1 MDFHVDAKLQEQLRQ
16 SSARFMASV
25 NRILERYNH
34 PFEDD
39 YLVSMETLTY
49 DTPDGP
55 KKWGNVSTKNIK
67 KWRKEILKHNRRSRR
82 NAETSKQRI
91 SDFEGGHSSVHQESP
106 ENTQM
111 DTSDIDEASDV
122 EMVSVRRKFE
132 GVHLQNL
139 NVDDGKIQE
148 KVKVPVDV
156 IVQDDARKIP
166 RWIEIPNVDDKR
178 IQEKVKVPVDVIVQ
192 DDARKIPR
200 WIEVT
205 PQCLPKGFRVTSS
218 VQELI
223 VDNQATVC
231 RKKLE
236 LSNECSSSRFL
247 QLQYSGIPI
256 PSNTKTIPTHRPSAE
271 LNTTYC
277 DSVFEECR
285 SACGGC
291 SLSNTTLADLYPVML
306 ETFTRL
312 MTKHSQ
318 RKVLKY
324 LLGHLRSK
332 RCHSRRPKINI
343 TVDKIRGFRPFK
355 LKKGLYSICSSRSE
369 DNQNPTFGNESRE
382 FSYDN
387 CLINNSS
394 ALVPYTDTNEFKMDY
409 SDSSLEHCLVPG
421 KGQKV
426 SIQTVFPNV
435 MARMGETFVA
445 EDELQT
451 TASVKSSE
459 YKESEKLAYR
469 CSSEH
474 NFVTPIASSESTV
487 LHLVKESKA
496 QKTDFSCGTS
506 DSCSSA
512 CSSYGSNNT
521 SAPVTNYSSARASNT
536 LLINPE
542 KIISEG
548 QISFQHK
555 HSFSSSF
562 MKQTPSK
569 MPQKYE
575 DAFEKLYYKVCSEEI
590 QKPLVLRRPPSS
602 SQNLEEKGGL
612 MKSNLSVFVKPR
624 TQYDREFDRIYEQLC
639 SEPVP
644 KLPGLQRASNL
655 RKYEGIK
662 MSETVNA
669 LVNSPVRT
677 LSAIPRVKRLG
688 NFQNDLPC
696 SPVKRLKH
704 IPEHYFSSTKCQ
716 EISHRKKLNLQTVD
730 MDFLSTYNG
739 NNPGFFE
746 DHSCQSQHSGFRD
759 SSDKTSLDIPG
770 TYPQEAGIAYPHSGW
785 PRTMMICSSPRN
797 VQMCHQRVYRKLS
810 YTDGKD
816 QNPSNTFDFPGKT
829 HQGAFI
835 DC

>member
-16 SSARFMASV
+16 SSARFMVSV

-67 KWRKEILKHNRRSRR
+67 KWRKEILEHNRRSQR

-132 GVHLQNL
+132 DVHLQNL
-139 NVDDGKIQE
+139 NVDDGKS
-148 KVKVPVDV
+148 
-156 IVQDDARKIP
+156 
-166 RWIEIPNVDDKR
+166 
-178 IQEKVKVPVDVIVQ
+178 QEKVKVPVDVIVQ

-205 PQCLPKGFRVTSS
+205 PQCLPKGFHLTSS

-223 VDNQATVC
+223 DNQATVC

-256 PSNTKTIPTHRPSAE
+256 PSNTKTIPTHQPSTE

-277 DSVFEECR
+277 DSVFEECQ
-285 SACGGC
+285 SACEGY

-332 RCHSRRPKINI
+332 RCHSRRPKINV
-343 TVDKIRGFRPFK
+343 TVHKIRGFRPFK
-355 LKKGLYSICSSRSE
+355 LKKGLHSICSSRSE
-369 DNQNPTFGNESRE
+369 DNQNSAFGNESRE
-382 FSYDN
+382 FCYDN
-387 CLINNSS
+387 RLINNSS

-409 SDSSLEHCLVPG
+409 SDSSLEHHLVSG

-426 SIQTVFPNV
+426 SKQTVFPNV
-435 MARMGETFVA
+435 MARMGETFLV

-451 TASVKSSE
+451 TASLKSSE

-469 CSSEH
+469 CSSEY

-487 LHLVKESKA
+487 LHLVKESKT

-521 SAPVTNYSSARASNT
+521 SAPVTNYSSVRPSNT

-548 QISFQHK
+548 QFSFQHK

-562 MKQTPSK
+562 MKQSPSK

-590 QKPLVLRRPPSS
+590 QKPLVLRRPLSN
-602 SQNLEEKGGL
+602 SQNLEEKGRFV
-612 MKSNLSVFVKPR
+612 KSNLSVFVKPR

-730 MDFLSTYNG
+730 VDFLSTYNG
-739 NNPGFFE
+739 NNPSFFE
-746 DHSCQSQHSGFRD
+746 DHNCQSQHSGFRD

-770 TYPQEAGIAYPHSGW
+770 TSLQEVGITYARSGW
-785 PRTMMICSSPRN
+785 PRTMMICSSPRK

>member
-1 MDFHVDAKLQEQLRQ
+1 MDPNVDEKLQEQLRQ
-16 SSARFMASV
+16 SSARFMASM

-49 DTPDGP
+49 DTPNGR

-67 KWRKEILKHNRRSRR
+67 KWRREILEHNRRSQR
-82 NAETSKQRI
+82 NAGTSKRRS
-91 SDFEGGHSSVHQESP
+91 SDFEGGHSSVHQESS

-111 DTSDIDEASDV
+111 DTTDIDETSDV
-122 EMVSVRRKFE
+122 EMVSVRRKLQD
-132 GVHLQNL
+132 VHLQNL

-166 RWIEIPNVDDKR
+166 RWIEVPNVDDGR

-205 PQCLPKGFRVTSS
+205 PQCLPKGFHLTSP

-223 VDNQATVC
+223 GNQAAVC
-231 RKKLE
+231 RKTLE
-236 LSNECSSSRFL
+236 LSKECSSSRFP
-247 QLQYSGIPI
+247 QLQYPGLPV
-256 PSNTKTIPTHRPSAE
+256 PSNTKTISTLQLSTE
-271 LNTTYC
+271 LNSTCC
-277 DSVFEECR
+277 DSIFEECQ
-285 SACGGC
+285 SACGGW

-306 ETFTRL
+306 ETFTKL

-324 LLGHLRSK
+324 MLGHLKSK
-332 RCHSRRPKINI
+332 RCHSRRPKINV

-355 LKKGLYSICSSRSE
+355 LKKGLHSICSSRSE
-369 DNQNPTFGNESRE
+369 DNQNPAFGNESRE
-382 FSYDN
+382 FCYDN

-394 ALVPYTDTNEFKMDY
+394 ALVPYSDTDEFKMDY
-409 SDSSLEHCLVPG
+409 FDSSLEHHLVSG

-435 MARMGETFVA
+435 MARMGETFLA
-445 EDELQT
+445 EDQLQIT
-451 TASVKSSE
+451 PSLKSSE
-459 YKESEKLAYR
+459 CKESENLAYR
-469 CSSEH
+469 CSSEYS
-474 NFVTPIASSESTV
+474 FVTPIAGSDSTV
-487 LHLVKESKA
+487 LQLVKESKT
-496 QKTDFSCGTS
+496 QRTDFSCAAL
-506 DSCSSA
+506 DLCLSA
-512 CSSYGSNNT
+512 CSSYGNNNT
-521 SAPVTNYSSARASNT
+521 SLPVTSYSSERVSNT

-555 HSFSSSF
+555 HSYSSSF
-562 MKQTPSK
+562 MKQSPSK

-575 DAFEKLYYKVCSEEI
+575 DAFEKLYYKMCSQEI
-590 QKPLVLRRPPSS
+590 QKPLVLRRPLSN
-602 SQNLEEKGGL
+602 SQNLEEKGRL
-612 MKSNLSVFVKPR
+612 VKSNLSDFVRPR
-624 TQYDREFDRIYEQLC
+624 TRYDREFDRIYEQLC
-639 SEPVP
+639 SEPLP
-644 KLPGLQRASNL
+644 KLPGFQRASNL

-669 LVNSPVRT
+669 LVNSPVRS

-704 IPEHYFSSTKCQ
+704 IPERYFSSTKCQ
-716 EISHRKKLNLQTVD
+716 ENSHRKKFNLQTVG
-730 MDFLSTYNG
+730 MDFLSAYNG
-739 NNPGFFE
+739 SNPSSFE
-746 DHSCQSQHSGFRD
+746 DNNCQSQHSGFLD
-759 SSDKTSLDIPG
+759 ASDKTSLDIPG
-770 TYPQEAGIAYPHSGW
+770 TSLQEAGIDYAHSGW
-785 PRTMMICSSPRN
+785 PRTVTVCSSPRN

-816 QNPSNTFDFPGKT
+816 QNPSNPFDFQGKT
-829 HQGAFI
+829 QQGAFI

>member
-1 MDFHVDAKLQEQLRQ
+1 MDPNVDEELQEQLRQ
-16 SSARFMASV
+16 SSARFMASMS
-25 NRILERYNH
+25 RILERYNH

-49 DTPDGP
+49 DTPNGP

-67 KWRKEILKHNRRSRR
+67 KWRREILEHNRRSQR
-82 NAETSKQRI
+82 NADET
-91 SDFEGGHSSVHQESP
+91 
-106 ENTQM
+106 
-111 DTSDIDEASDV
+111 SDV

-132 GVHLQNL
+132 DVHLQNL
-139 NVDDGKIQE
+139 NVDDGKIQD

-166 RWIEIPNVDDKR
+166 K
-178 IQEKVKVPVDVIVQ
+178 
-192 DDARKIPR
+192 

-205 PQCLPKGFRVTSS
+205 PQCLPKSFHLTSP

-223 VDNQATVC
+223 GNQAAVC
-231 RKKLE
+231 RRTLE
-236 LSNECSSSRFL
+236 LSEECSSSRFP
-247 QLQYSGIPI
+247 QLQYPGFPV
-256 PSNTKTIPTHRPSAE
+256 PSNSNTTSTLQLSTE
-271 LNTTYC
+271 LNTTCC
-277 DSVFEECR
+277 DSMFEECQ
-285 SACGGC
+285 SACGGW
-291 SLSNTTLADLYPVML
+291 SLSNKTLADLYPVLL
-306 ETFTRL
+306 ETFTKL

-324 LLGHLRSK
+324 IFGCLRSK
-332 RCHSRRPKINI
+332 RCHSKRPKINV
-343 TVDKIRGFRPFK
+343 TADKIRGFRPFK
-355 LKKGLYSICSSRSE
+355 LKKGLHSICSSRSE

-382 FSYDN
+382 FCYDN

-394 ALVPYTDTNEFKMDY
+394 ALVPYTDANEFKMDY
-409 SDSSLEHCLVPG
+409 SDSSVEHHVISG

-426 SIQTVFPNV
+426 STQTVFPTV
-435 MARMGETFVA
+435 MAKMGETFLA

-451 TASVKSSE
+451 TASLKSSE
-459 YKESEKLAYR
+459 CKESENLAYR
-469 CSSEH
+469 SSSEYS
-474 NFVTPIASSESTV
+474 FVTPIAGSDSTV
-487 LHLVKESKA
+487 LHLVKESKT
-496 QKTDFSCGTS
+496 QKTDFSCATL
-506 DSCSSA
+506 DLCSSA
-512 CSSYGSNNT
+512 CSSYGNNNT
-521 SAPVTNYSSARASNT
+521 SSPVTSYSSERASNT

-548 QISFQHK
+548 QFSFQRK
-555 HSFSSSF
+555 HSYSSSF
-562 MKQTPSK
+562 MKQSPSK

-590 QKPLVLRRPPSS
+590 QKSLVLRRPLSN
-602 SQNLEEKGGL
+602 SQNLEEKGRL
-612 MKSNLSVFVKPR
+612 VKSNLSDFVRPR

-639 SEPVP
+639 SEPLP
-644 KLPGLQRASNL
+644 KLPGFQRASNL

-704 IPEHYFSSTKCQ
+704 IPERYFFSTKCQ
-716 EISHRKKLNLQTVD
+716 ETSHRKKLNLQTVG

-739 NNPGFFE
+739 SNPGSFE
-746 DHSCQSQHSGFRD
+746 DHNCQSQVLKDLHQCYLLMLYFQHSGFRD

-770 TYPQEAGIAYPHSGW
+770 TSLQEAGIDYAHSGW
-785 PRTMMICSSPRN
+785 PRTVTVCSSPRN
-797 VQMCHQRVYRKLS
+797 VQMFHQRVYRKLS

-816 QNPSNTFDFPGKT
+816 QNPSTPFDFQGKT
-829 HQGAFI
+829 HQGAFV

>member
-1 MDFHVDAKLQEQLRQ
+1 M
-16 SSARFMASV
+16 
-25 NRILERYNH
+25 NRILERVSRWAREAAGSGRRAEAGGEAGAALVPWRGPKAAVKSALCRGRRGLAKGPLPALRPKSLARDEVFSVELREVGDSLQESSSLQSYFVLKYNH

-49 DTPDGP
+49 DTPD
-55 KKWGNVSTKNIK
+55 
-67 KWRKEILKHNRRSRR
+67 
-82 NAETSKQRI
+82 
-91 SDFEGGHSSVHQESP
+91 
-106 ENTQM
+106 
-111 DTSDIDEASDV
+111 DEASDV
-122 EMVSVRRKFE
+122 EIVSVRRKFE
-132 GVHLQNL
+132 DVHLQNL

-166 RWIEIPNVDDKR
+166 RWIEIPNVDDER

-200 WIEVT
+200 WIEVA
-205 PQCLPKGFRVTSS
+205 PQCLPKGFHVTSS

-256 PSNTKTIPTHRPSAE
+256 PSNTKTIPTHQPSAE

-277 DSVFEECR
+277 DSVFEECQ
-285 SACGGC
+285 SVCGGC

-355 LKKGLYSICSSRSE
+355 LKKGLHSICSSRSE
-369 DNQNPTFGNESRE
+369 DNQNPAFGNESRE
-382 FSYDN
+382 FCYDD

-409 SDSSLEHCLVPG
+409 SDSSLEHHLVSG

-451 TASVKSSE
+451 TASLKSSE

-474 NFVTPIASSESTV
+474 NFVTPVASSESTV
-487 LHLVKESKA
+487 LHLVKESKT

-521 SAPVTNYSSARASNT
+521 SAPVTNYSSARASNA

-562 MKQTPSK
+562 MKQSPSK

-590 QKPLVLRRPPSS
+590 QKPLVLRRPTSN
-602 SQNLEEKGGL
+602 SQKLEEKGRL
-612 MKSNLSVFVKPR
+612 MKRSMSNCVVSL
-624 TQYDREFDRIYEQLC
+624 
-639 SEPVP
+639 
-644 KLPGLQRASNL
+644 
-655 RKYEGIK
+655 
-662 MSETVNA
+662 
-669 LVNSPVRT
+669 
-677 LSAIPRVKRLG
+677 
-688 NFQNDLPC
+688 FQNFLGC
-696 SPVKRLKH
+696 R
-704 IPEHYFSSTKCQ
+704 E
-716 EISHRKKLNLQTVD
+716 LQ
-730 MDFLSTYNG
+730 
-739 NNPGFFE
+739 
-746 DHSCQSQHSGFRD
+746 
-759 SSDKTSLDIPG
+759 I
-770 TYPQEAGIAYPHSGW
+770 
-785 PRTMMICSSPRN
+785 
-797 VQMCHQRVYRKLS
+797 
-810 YTDGKD
+810 
-816 QNPSNTFDFPGKT
+816 
-829 HQGAFI
+829 
-835 DC
+835 

>member
-67 KWRKEILKHNRRSRR
+67 KWRKEILKHNRRSQR
-82 NAETSKQRI
+82 NAETSKQQI

-132 GVHLQNL
+132 DVHLQNL

-166 RWIEIPNVDDKR
+166 RWIEV
-178 IQEKVKVPVDVIVQ
+178 
-192 DDARKIPR
+192 A
-200 WIEVT
+200 
-205 PQCLPKGFRVTSS
+205 PQCLPKGFHVTSS

-223 VDNQATVC
+223 DNQATVC

-256 PSNTKTIPTHRPSAE
+256 PSNTKTIPTHRPSGE

-277 DSVFEECR
+277 DSVFEECQSVCR
-285 SACGGC
+285 GC

-324 LLGHLRSK
+324 LLGNLRSK

-355 LKKGLYSICSSRSE
+355 LKKGLHSICSSRSE

-382 FSYDN
+382 FCYDN

-409 SDSSLEHCLVPG
+409 SDSSLEHCLVSG

-426 SIQTVFPNV
+426 SMQTVFPNV

-451 TASVKSSE
+451 TASLKSSE

-474 NFVTPIASSESTV
+474 SFVTPVASSESTV
-487 LHLVKESKA
+487 LVKESKT

-506 DSCSSA
+506 DPCSSA

-521 SAPVTNYSSARASNT
+521 SAPVANYSSARASNT

-562 MKQTPSK
+562 MKQSPSK

-590 QKPLVLRRPPSS
+590 QKPLVLRRPPSN
-602 SQNLEEKGGL
+602 SQNLEEKGRL

-716 EISHRKKLNLQTVD
+716 EISHRKKLNLQTVN

-739 NNPGFFE
+739 NNPSFFE
-746 DHSCQSQHSGFRD
+746 DHSCRSQHSGFRD

-770 TYPQEAGIAYPHSGW
+770 TCLQEAGVAYPRSGW
-785 PRTMMICSSPRN
+785 PRTMTICSSPRN
-797 VQMCHQRVYRKLS
+797 VQVGHQRVYRKLS

-816 QNPSNTFDFPGKT
+816 QNPSNTFDFPSKT